1 MTTYKQ
7 HSLSTCSD
15 NCLLGDVSFSLS
27 RRFRTAQIC
36 SQSFETKKVR
46 KKQQQKKMSDVEPGK
61 AKAAGIVGIIIG
73 VTGLVNFICGCIY
86 TSFGPKDASG
96 LWSGI
101 GVSST

>member
-1 MTTYKQ
+1 MKP
-7 HSLSTCSD
+7 
-15 NCLLGDVSFSLS
+15 
-27 RRFRTAQIC
+27 
-36 SQSFETKKVR
+36 KKLER
-46 KKQQQKKMSDVEPGK
+46 NNSKKKMSDVEPGK

>member
-1 MTTYKQ
+1 
-7 HSLSTCSD
+7 
-15 NCLLGDVSFSLS
+15 
-27 RRFRTAQIC
+27 
-36 SQSFETKKVR
+36 
-46 KKQQQKKMSDVEPGK
+46 MSDVEPGK

>member
-1 MTTYKQ
+1 
-7 HSLSTCSD
+7 
-15 NCLLGDVSFSLS
+15 
-27 RRFRTAQIC
+27 
-36 SQSFETKKVR
+36 
-46 KKQQQKKMSDVEPGK
+46 MSDVEPGK

-101 GVSST
+101 GVSSTWFYNSLLVWLLIFY